1 MKRGFSFE
9 ALKRISANTKTS
21 QEYALNDAD
30 LEEVDENG
38 QPFEQINDVDLE
50 EIDEYGVSERDRELN
65 RTKDL
70 VPTDRELPEWAQT
83 NSGSNGQLPDRQIQ
97 IQDNI
102 AMLLPQGP
110 EGESQAAALADIVSD
125 KVTQYGDAYLD
136 VFWAVAG
143 QGDQAGQVDFKM
155 ALNVADEALS
165 KNQAESVTKAI
176 NEGVAPMDA
185 LSAIPL
191 FG

>member
-21 QEYALNDAD
+21 QEYALNDSD
-30 LEEVDENG
+30 LEELDES
-38 QPFEQINDVDLE
+38 
-50 EIDEYGVSERDRELN
+50 GVSEFDNAVQRE
-65 RTKDL
+65 KEI

-83 NSGSNGQLPDRQIQ
+83 NSGLSQEQLPDRQVQ

-155 ALNVADEALS
+155 ALHVADEALS
-165 KNQAESVTKAI
+165 KNQADSVTKSI